1 VHRSTSINEDLF
13 SGLISGSVENI
24 SISDRT
30 DAEIQTGLG
39 IDAETQTGLGID
51 AETQTDNNHA
61 DQQKKTVQTDLMFPV
76 FILVV
81 LLQEYISL
89 LMMMMMM
96 LMTIFNINTIFC
108 CWVKTIPPPACIK
121 EKEITIIIIKC
132 VEKLGLWIELKRS
145 L

>member
-1 VHRSTSINEDLF
+1 MVHRSTSINEDLF

-61 DQQKKTVQTDLMFPV
+61 DQQKKTVQTDVSRFHSSSSSSRIYFSANDDDDDVDDDL
-76 FILVV
+76 
-81 LLQEYISL
+81 
-89 LMMMMMM
+89 
-96 LMTIFNINTIFC
+96 
-108 CWVKTIPPPACIK
+108 
-121 EKEITIIIIKC
+121 
-132 VEKLGLWIELKRS
+132 
-145 L
+145 